1 MFIEIVDKSL
11 PAGRK
16 GVKMKI
22 TYKGDYALKALL
34 DLAVHYEQGVST
46 INDIAKRIDAP
57 VKFLEQVLLD
67 LKKGGFV
74 ESKRGNV
81 GGYQISKDP
90 SDITIGQVLR
100 YIDGPIEPIACV
112 EKGYSNCVDLN
123 KCVFKGIWGRVAK
136 ATSDIIDNINFAE
149 LASQI
154 SFNQSALVYSI

>member
-1 MFIEIVDKSL
+1 
-11 PAGRK
+11 
-16 GVKMKI
+16 MKI

-34 DLAVHYEQGVST
+34 DLALHYDQGVST

-81 GGYQISKDP
+81 GGYQLSKDP
-90 SDITIGQVLR
+90 SAITIGQVVR

-112 EKGYSNCVDLN
+112 GKGYSNCSDLRR
-123 KCVFKGIWGRVAK
+123 CVFKNIWLKVAQT
-136 ATSDIIDNINFAE
+136 TSGIIDNVNFAD
-149 LASQI
+149 LVTQI
-154 SFNQSALVYSI
+154 NRKQDALVYSI